1 MFKIATLN
9 KISPVGL
16 SHLTDNYTITENVDE
31 ANAILV
37 RSQAMHDM
45 DFSDNLLSIA
55 RAGAG
60 VNNIPLDRC
69 AEEGIVVFNT
79 PGANANAVKE
89 LVLAGMFMAARN
101 IPEAV
106 IWAKSLDSDV
116 LKAYEKGKGQF
127 AGTEIA
133 GKTLG
138 VIGLGAIG
146 IKIANAAE
154 ALGMNVIGYDPFL
167 TVNAAHRISNTAE
180 IVNDMKDM
188 LGKCDDITIHVPAT
202 DSTKGMMNKEV
213 FDRMKDG
220 AIFLNFS
227 RDKLVNDADLMAAID
242 SGKIRKYVTDFAT
255 DELLHYNNVI
265 AIPHLGA
272 SSAEAEDNCA
282 TMAALQTMDY
292 IENGNIVNSVNFPAV
307 SLGAKTGTRIAVLSK
322 ANDTIIS
329 DVTAALNAKN
339 AVISNII
346 SKTKGN
352 FAYTLVETPAAVD
365 SLEIANDSV
374 IRVRII

>member
-188 LGKCDDITIHVPAT
+188 LGKCDYITIHVPAT

-272 SSAEAEDNCA
+272 SSVEAEDNCA

>member
-188 LGKCDDITIHVPAT
+188 LGKCDYITIHVPAT

-352 FAYTLVETPAAVD
+352 FAYTLVETPATVD

>member
-188 LGKCDDITIHVPAT
+188 LGKCDYITIHVPAT

-339 AVISNII
+339 AVISNIS

>member
-9 KISPVGL
+9 KISPAGL
-16 SHLTDNYTITENVDE
+16 SRLTDNYTITENVDE
-31 ANAILV
+31 ANAVLV

-89 LVLAGMFMAARN
+89 LVLAGMLMAARN
-101 IPEAV
+101 IPDA
-106 IWAKSLDSDV
+106 ISWAKGLESDV

-146 IKIANAAE
+146 VKIANAAE
-154 ALGMNVIGYDPFL
+154 ALDMNVIGYDPFL

-188 LGKCDDITIHVPAT
+188 LGKCDYITIHVPAT
-202 DSTKGMMNKEV
+202 DSTRGMMNKEV
-213 FDRMKDG
+213 FDQMKDG
-220 AIFLNFS
+220 VIFLNFS
-227 RDKLVNDADLMAAID
+227 RDKLVNDADLKAAID

-255 DELLHYNNVI
+255 DELLHYDNVI

-282 TMAALQTMDY
+282 SMAAIQTMDY

-329 DVTAALNAKN
+329 DVTAAMNAKN

-346 SKTKGN
+346 SRTKGS
-352 FAYTLVETPAAVD
+352 FAYTLLETSAEIDA
-365 SLEIANDSV
+365 LEIANDSI

>member
-9 KISPVGL
+9 KISPAGL
-16 SHLTDNYTITENVDE
+16 SRLTDNYTITENVDE

-188 LGKCDDITIHVPAT
+188 LGKCDYITIHVPAT

-213 FDRMKDG
+213 FDQMKDG
-220 AIFLNFS
+220 VIFLNFS

-255 DELLHYNNVI
+255 DELLHYDNVI

-346 SKTKGN
+346 SKT
-352 FAYTLVETPAAVD
+352 
-365 SLEIANDSV
+365 
-374 IRVRII
+374 

>member
-188 LGKCDDITIHVPAT
+188 LGKCDYITIHVPAT

-227 RDKLVNDADLMAAID
+227 RDNLVNDADLMAAID

>member
-188 LGKCDDITIHVPAT
+188 LGKCDYITIHVPAT

-365 SLEIANDSV
+365 SLEIANNSV

>member
-188 LGKCDDITIHVPAT
+188 LGKCDYITIHVPAT

-307 SLGAKTGTRIAVLSK
+307 SLVAKTGTRIAVLSK

>member
-9 KISPVGL
+9 KISPAGL
-16 SHLTDNYTITENVDE
+16 SHLTDNYTLTDNVDE
-31 ANAILV
+31 ANGILV

-45 DFSDNLLSIA
+45 EFSENLLSIA

-69 AEEGIVVFNT
+69 ASKGIVVFNT

-89 LVLAGMFMAARN
+89 LVLAGMLIAARN
-101 IPEAV
+101 ITDAV
-106 IWAKSLDSDV
+106 IWAKGLNEDV

-154 ALGMNVIGYDPFL
+154 ALGMKVIGYDPYL
-167 TVNAAHRISNTAE
+167 TVNAAHKISNTTD
-180 IVNDMKDM
+180 IVSDMSEM
-188 LGKCDDITIHVPAT
+188 LGKCDFVTVHVPAT
-202 DSTKGMMNKEV
+202 NTTKGMMNKEV
-213 FDRMKDG
+213 FDQMKDG
-220 AIFLNFS
+220 TIFLNFS
-227 RDKLVNDADLMAAID
+227 RDKLVNDDDLTAAID

-255 DELLHYNNVI
+255 DKLLHYDNII

-272 SSAEAEDNCA
+272 SSEEAEDNCA
-282 TMAALQTMDY
+282 SMAAIQTMDY
-292 IENGNIVNSVNFPAV
+292 IENGNIVNSVNYPAV
-307 SLGAKTGTRIAVLSK
+307 NLGAKAGTRVAVLSK
-322 ANDTIIS
+322 ASDTIIT

-339 AVISNII
+339 AVISNIA
-346 SKTKGN
+346 SKTKGD
-352 FAYTLVETPAAVD
+352 FTYTLIETPASID
-365 SLEIANDSV
+365 TLDIANDS
-374 IRVRII
+374 IIKVRIL

>member
-31 ANAILV
+31 TNAILV

-188 LGKCDDITIHVPAT
+188 LGKCDYITIHVPAT

>member
-9 KISPVGL
+9 KISPAGL
-16 SHLTDNYTITENVDE
+16 SRLTDNYTITENVDE

-188 LGKCDDITIHVPAT
+188 LGKCDYITIHVPAT

-213 FDRMKDG
+213 FDQMKDG
-220 AIFLNFS
+220 VIFLNFS

-255 DELLHYNNVI
+255 DELLHYDNVI

-307 SLGAKTGTRIAVLSK
+307 SLGAKAGTRIAVLSK

-352 FAYTLVETPAAVD
+352 FAYTLVETPAEVD
-365 SLEIANDSV
+365 ALEIANDSV

>member
-180 IVNDMKDM
+180 IVNDMKDR
-188 LGKCDDITIHVPAT
+188 LGKCDYITIHVPAT

>member
-188 LGKCDDITIHVPAT
+188 LGKCDYITIHVPAT

-307 SLGAKTGTRIAVLSK
+307 SLGAKAGTRIAVLSK

>member
-188 LGKCDDITIHVPAT
+188 LGKCDYITIHVPAT

-352 FAYTLVETPAAVD
+352 FAYTLVETPAEVD
-365 SLEIANDSV
+365 ALEIANDSV

>member
-188 LGKCDDITIHVPAT
+188 LGKCDYITIHVPAT

-329 DVTAALNAKN
+329 DVTSALNVKN

>member
-9 KISPVGL
+9 KISPAGL
-16 SHLTDNYTITENVDE
+16 SRLTDNYTITENVDE
-31 ANAILV
+31 ANAVLV

-89 LVLAGMFMAARN
+89 LVLAGMLMAARN
-101 IPEAV
+101 IPDA
-106 IWAKSLDSDV
+106 ISWAKGLESDV

-146 IKIANAAE
+146 VKIANAAE
-154 ALGMNVIGYDPFL
+154 ALDMNVIGYDPFL

-188 LGKCDDITIHVPAT
+188 LGKCDYITIHVPAT
-202 DSTKGMMNKEV
+202 DSTRGMMNKEV
-213 FDRMKDG
+213 FDQMKDG
-220 AIFLNFS
+220 VIFLNFS
-227 RDKLVNDADLMAAID
+227 RDKLVNDADLKAAID

-255 DELLHYNNVI
+255 DELLHYDNVI

-282 TMAALQTMDY
+282 SMAAIQTMDY

-329 DVTAALNAKN
+329 DVTAAMNAKN

-346 SKTKGN
+346 SKTRGG
-352 FAYTLVETPAAVD
+352 FAYTLLETSAEIDA
-365 SLEIANDSV
+365 LEIANDSV

>member
-188 LGKCDDITIHVPAT
+188 LGKCDYITIHVPAT

-352 FAYTLVETPAAVD
+352 FAYCA
-365 SLEIANDSV
+365 
-374 IRVRII
+374 RK

>member
-60 VNNIPLDRC
+60 VNNILLDRC

-188 LGKCDDITIHVPAT
+188 LGKCDYITIHVPAT

-346 SKTKGN
+346 SKAKGN

>member
-188 LGKCDDITIHVPAT
+188 LGKCDYITIHVPAT
-202 DSTKGMMNKEV
+202 DSTKGMMNREV
-213 FDRMKDG
+213 FNQMKDG

>member
-9 KISPVGL
+9 KISPAGL
-16 SHLTDNYTITENVDE
+16 SRLTDNYTITENVDE
-31 ANAILV
+31 ANAVLV

-89 LVLAGMFMAARN
+89 LVLAGMLMAARN
-101 IPEAV
+101 IPDA
-106 IWAKSLDSDV
+106 ISWAKGLESDV

-146 IKIANAAE
+146 VKIANAAE
-154 ALGMNVIGYDPFL
+154 ALDMNVIGYDPFL

-188 LGKCDDITIHVPAT
+188 LGKCDYITIHVPAT
-202 DSTKGMMNKEV
+202 DSTRGMMNKEV
-213 FDRMKDG
+213 FDQMKDG
-220 AIFLNFS
+220 VIFLNFS
-227 RDKLVNDADLMAAID
+227 RDKLVNDADLKAAID

-255 DELLHYNNVI
+255 DELLHYDNVI

-282 TMAALQTMDY
+282 SMAAIQTMDY

-329 DVTAALNAKN
+329 DVTAAMNARN
-339 AVISNII
+339 AVISNIV
-346 SKTKGN
+346 SKTRGG
-352 FAYTLVETPAAVD
+352 FAYTLLETSAEIDA
-365 SLEIANDSV
+365 LEIANDSV

>member
-16 SHLTDNYTITENVDE
+16 SHLTDNYTITENTDE

-45 DFSDNLLSIA
+45 EFSDNLLSIA

-89 LVLAGMFMAARN
+89 LVLAGMLMAARN
-101 IPEAV
+101 IPDAI

-154 ALGMNVIGYDPFL
+154 ALGMKVIGYDPFL
-167 TVNAAHRISNTAE
+167 TVNAAHRISNTAD

-188 LGKCDDITIHVPAT
+188 LGKCDYITIHVPAT
-202 DSTKGMMNKEV
+202 DKTRGMMNKEV
-213 FDRMKDG
+213 FDQMKDG
-220 AIFLNFS
+220 TIFLNFS

-307 SLGAKTGTRIAVLSK
+307 SLGAKSGTRIAVLSK
-322 ANDTIIS
+322 ASDTIIT

-346 SKTKGN
+346 SKTKGG
-352 FAYTLVETPAAVD
+352 FAYTLVETPAAID
-365 SLEIANDSV
+365 SLEIANDS
-374 IRVRII
+374 IIKTRII

>member
-188 LGKCDDITIHVPAT
+188 LGKCDYITIHVPAT

-365 SLEIANDSV
+365 LLEIANDSV

>member
-1 MFKIATLN
+1 MFKKATLN

-188 LGKCDDITIHVPAT
+188 LGKCDYITIHVPAT

-220 AIFLNFS
+220 TIFLNFS

>member
-188 LGKCDDITIHVPAT
+188 LGKCDYITIHVPAT
-202 DSTKGMMNKEV
+202 DSTMGMMNKEV

>member
-188 LGKCDDITIHVPAT
+188 LGKCDYITIHVPAT
-202 DSTKGMMNKEV
+202 DSTKGMMNREV
-213 FDRMKDG
+213 FNQMKDG

-322 ANDTIIS
+322 ANDTIIT

>member
-188 LGKCDDITIHVPAT
+188 LGKCDYITIHVPAT
-202 DSTKGMMNKEV
+202 DSTKGMMNREV

-329 DVTAALNAKN
+329 DVTAALNARN

>member
-188 LGKCDDITIHVPAT
+188 LGKCDYITIHVPAT

-213 FDRMKDG
+213 FDQMKDG
-220 AIFLNFS
+220 VIFLNFS

-255 DELLHYNNVI
+255 DELLHYDNVI

-307 SLGAKTGTRIAVLSK
+307 SLGAKAGTRIAVLSK